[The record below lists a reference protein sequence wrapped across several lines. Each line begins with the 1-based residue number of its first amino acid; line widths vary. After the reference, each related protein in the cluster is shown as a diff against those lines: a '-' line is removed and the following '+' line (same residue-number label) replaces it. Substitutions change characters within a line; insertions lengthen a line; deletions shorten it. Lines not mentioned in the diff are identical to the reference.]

1 MTFLVLDKD
10 TDKLIEILIDLS
22 PKDIEEYEFKN
33 PDKYIIDGDNLLD
46 KQFDED
52 LIDFSDIW

>member
-22 PKDIEEYEFKN
+22 PKDIEEHEFKN
-33 PDKYIIDGDNLLD
+33 PDKYIIDENNLLD

-52 LIDFSDIW
+52 LIDFSDIC